1 MLGGSKPWVPRPLS
15 SYGCC
20 PCLFTTKIEHGSTKR
35 CPVYPLSYKHNL
47 TCSYYVAAALS
58 LHDNQGQLSL
68 SHSKSFLFLLV
79 CWNKEPKVGGSD
91 SFKFSEILDVSL
103 MENIPSLGS
112 GTSITTQTKVTGM
125 RSTNS

>member
-1 MLGGSKPWVPRPLS
+1 MGRS
-15 SYGCC
+15 
-20 PCLFTTKIEHGSTKR
+20 
-35 CPVYPLSYKHNL
+35 N
-47 TCSYYVAAALS
+47 
-58 LHDNQGQLSL
+58 
-68 SHSKSFLFLLV
+68 
-79 CWNKEPKVGGSD
+79 